1 MFRHD
6 LCLALG
12 GMTVEEMGQRMSQ
25 REFMDWSVY
34 AEINGE
40 LSPARRWDRG
50 PALVAYMLQA
60 LQGGK
65 GKLADYLP
73 FHKEPDPFA
82 GEAVDVE
89 AALMARF
96 AV

>member
-73 FHKEPDPFA
+73 FHKPDA
-82 GEAVDVE
+82 LDIEGDKLE
-89 AALMARF
+89 AALLAQF
-96 AV
+96 QV